1 MEILIVPLFST
12 FSLELFRQL
21 LLPLT
26 ISSFLPLVLSIPAAV
41 RQKVEYRDVIYFH
54 SMSSSHRK
62 SSTFYISRYFIIGS
76 NFFCSKLSNRLWCY
90 IRLFCIICGIRCSIF
105 IYLIHWKI
113 WWGKIYFSFVA
124 VEATCS
130 IYETFY
136 NWVIQEY
143 ESFSKNNFIILH
155 FTYIFNKLPILYCN
169 N

>member
-1 MEILIVPLFST
+1 MFCSKWKSWLYLCFQLF
-12 FSLELFRQL
+12 L
-21 LLPLT
+21 
-26 ISSFLPLVLSIPAAV
+26 SSFSGNSFFHWQFLLSFLLFLASPRLCDKRLNTEMSFISIPWAL
-41 RQKVEYRDVIYFH
+41 
-54 SMSSSHRK
+54 HRK

-143 ESFSKNNFIILH
+143 ESFSKNNFIILY
-155 FTYIFNKLPILYCN
+155 FIYF
-169 N
+169 